1 LAEARPGAIHSS
13 MDKDPNVSASPDI
26 FLFYDYRAF
35 LKALFEF
42 NKTQSP
48 RFSHRYIVTRAG
60 FKSPNV
66 LMNVITGK
74 RNLTFAAAESFAKA
88 FKLDGNSK
96 RYFLSLVQYNQAG
109 TATEKEKFFQELIDM
124 RDRENPARLNERQY
138 EVFSHWWHLAIREI
152 VSLPDFQFSP
162 DWVADTLSPSI
173 TPDEAADSLSLLKT
187 LGLIAMQKDRSW
199 TQAEKT
205 LATDARV
212 KSVMVSQ
219 FHREMIRLGGESL
232 SRFPGKDRE
241 ISGTTLRVSEPD
253 LEKIKIWLR
262 EFRMKILGLA
272 AQSAGADQV
281 YQLNFQFFPL
291 VKPKRATGSKHP
303 GIPSPEGAR

>member
-1 LAEARPGAIHSS
+1 
-13 MDKDPNVSASPDI
+13 MDKARLSPASPDI

-42 NKTQSP
+42 NKSQSR

-66 LMNVITGK
+66 LKNVIDGK
-74 RNLTFAAAESFAKA
+74 RNLTFAAAEQFAKA
-88 FKLDGNSK
+88 FKLEGASK
-96 RYFLSLVQYNQAG
+96 KYFLSLVQYNQAG
-109 TATEKEKFFQELIDM
+109 TPTEREKFFQELVDM
-124 RDRENPARLNERQY
+124 RTRENPARLGERQY
-138 EVFSHWWHLAIREI
+138 DVFSHWWHVAIREV

-162 DWVADTLSPSI
+162 EWVADALSPSI
-173 TPDEAADSLSLLKT
+173 TPEEAAESLTLLKS
-187 LGLIAMQKDRSW
+187 LGMIAMNRDRSW
-199 TQAEKT
+199 TQVEKT
-205 LATDARV
+205 MATDARV

-241 ISGTTLRVSEPD
+241 ISGTTLRVAEAD
-253 LEKIKIWLR
+253 LDKIKTWLR

-291 VKPKRATGSKHP
+291 VKNRRSNAGKHAD
-303 GIPSPEGAR
+303 SQAEGQP

>member
-1 LAEARPGAIHSS
+1 MAEARVGAIHSL
-13 MDKDPNVSASPDI
+13 MDKDQTLPASPDI

-42 NKTQSP
+42 NKNQSR

-66 LMNVITGK
+66 LKNVIDGK

-88 FKLDGNSK
+88 FKMDAK
-96 RYFLSLVQYNQAG
+96 AKKYFLTLVQYNQAG
-109 TATEKEKFFQELIDM
+109 TPTEKENFFQDLIDL
-124 RDRENPARLNERQY
+124 RDRENPARLGERQY

-162 DWVADTLSPSI
+162 DWVADALSPSI
-173 TPDEAADSLSLLKT
+173 TSGEAAESLSLLRT
-187 LGLIAMQKDRSW
+187 LGLIAQRKDRSW
-199 TQAEKT
+199 TQVEKT
-205 LATDARV
+205 MATDARV

-232 SRFPGKDRE
+232 SRFVTNRCTEKLTSRP
-241 ISGTTLRVSEPD
+241 IFSGH
-253 LEKIKIWLR
+253 
-262 EFRMKILGLA
+262 G
-272 AQSAGADQV
+272 G
-281 YQLNFQFFPL
+281 PL
-291 VKPKRATGSKHP
+291 H
-303 GIPSPEGAR
+303 

>member
-1 LAEARPGAIHSS
+1 
-13 MDKDPNVSASPDI
+13 MDKARNVPAAPDI

-42 NKTQSP
+42 NKAQSR

-66 LMNVITGK
+66 LKNVIDGK
-74 RNLTFAAAESFAKA
+74 RNLTFAAAEAFAKA
-88 FKLDGNSK
+88 FKLDANSK

-109 TATEKEKFFQELIDM
+109 TATEKEKSFQELIDM
-124 RDRENPARLNERQY
+124 RDRENPARLGERQY

-162 DWVADTLSPSI
+162 DWVADALSPSI
-173 TPDEAADSLSLLKT
+173 TPDEAAESLSLLKT

-199 TQAEKT
+199 TQVEKT
-205 LATDARV
+205 MATDARV

-232 SRFPGKDRE
+232 SRFSGKDRE

-253 LEKIKIWLR
+253 MEKIKTWLR

-281 YQLNFQFFPL
+281 YQLNFQLFPL
-291 VKPKRATGSKHP
+291 VKAKRTGGAKH
-303 GIPSPEGAR
+303 SETRNAEGMR

>member
-1 LAEARPGAIHSS
+1 
-13 MDKDPNVSASPDI
+13 MDKARNVPATPDI

-42 NKTQSP
+42 NKGLSR

-66 LMNVITGK
+66 LKNVIDGK
-74 RNLTFAAAESFAKA
+74 RNLTFAAAEAFAKA
-88 FKLDGNSK
+88 FKLDGHSR
-96 RYFLSLVQYNQAG
+96 RYFLALVQYNQAG
-109 TATEKEKFFQELIDM
+109 TSTEKEKFFQELVDL
-124 RDRENPARLNERQY
+124 RDRVNPARLGERQY
-138 EVFSHWWHLAIREI
+138 DVFSHWWHLAIREI

-162 DWVADTLSPSI
+162 DWVAEALSPSI
-173 TPDEAADSLSLLKT
+173 TPAEAAESLSLLKA
-187 LGLIAMQKDRSW
+187 LGLIAMQKDKSW
-199 TQAEKT
+199 TQVEKT

-232 SRFPGKDRE
+232 SRFPGQERE

-253 LEKIKIWLR
+253 LAKIKTWLR
-262 EFRMKILGLA
+262 EFRMKLLGLA
-272 AQSAGADQV
+272 SQSAGADQV

-291 VKPKRATGSKHP
+291 VKSKRP
-303 GIPSPEGAR
+303 GASREADAHRGDARR

>member
-1 LAEARPGAIHSS
+1 
-13 MDKDPNVSASPDI
+13 MDKARNVPAAPDI

-35 LKALFEF
+35 LKASFAF
-42 NKTQSP
+42 NKGQSR

-66 LMNVITGK
+66 LKNVIDGK

-88 FKLDGNSK
+88 FKLDGNGR
-96 RYFLSLVQYNQAG
+96 RYFLALVQYNQAG
-109 TATEKEKFFQELIDM
+109 TVTEKEKFFQELVDL
-124 RDRENPARLNERQY
+124 RQRENPARLGERQF

-162 DWVADTLSPSI
+162 EWVADALSPSI
-173 TPDEAADSLSLLKT
+173 TPDEAADSLSLLKN
-187 LGLIAMQKDRSW
+187 LGLIAMNRDRSW
-199 TQAEKT
+199 TQVEKT
-205 LATDARV
+205 MATDARV

-241 ISGTTLRVSEPD
+241 ISGTTLRVSEGD
-253 LEKIKIWLR
+253 LGKIKAWLR

-291 VKPKRATGSKHP
+291 VKSRRSGGSKHSEDRKGEEP
-303 GIPSPEGAR
+303 Q

>member
-1 LAEARPGAIHSS
+1 
-13 MDKDPNVSASPDI
+13 MDKARNVPATPDI

-35 LKALFEF
+35 LKSLFEF
-42 NKTQSP
+42 NKGQSR

-66 LMNVITGK
+66 LKNVIDGK

-109 TATEKEKFFQELIDM
+109 TPTEKEKFFQELVDL
-124 RDRENPARLNERQY
+124 RDRVNPARLDERHY
-138 EVFSHWWHLAIREI
+138 NVFSHWWHLAIREV

-162 DWVADTLSPSI
+162 DWVADALSPSI
-173 TPDEAADSLSLLKT
+173 TSAEAAESLSLLKT
-187 LGLIAMQKDRSW
+187 LGLIAQQKDRSW
-199 TQAEKT
+199 IQAEKT

-232 SRFPGKDRE
+232 SRFPGKERE

-253 LEKIKIWLR
+253 LEKIKAWLR

-291 VKPKRATGSKHP
+291 VKNKRSNGSKP
-303 GIPSPEGAR
+303 AETRSGAGF

>member
-1 LAEARPGAIHSS
+1 MDKARPNPA
-13 MDKDPNVSASPDI
+13 APDI
-26 FLFYDYRAF
+26 FLFYDYRAY

-42 NKTQSP
+42 NKSQSR

-66 LMNVITGK
+66 LKNVIDGR
-74 RNLTFAAAESFAKA
+74 RNLTFAAAEQFAKA
-88 FKLDGNSK
+88 FKIEGNSK
-96 RYFLSLVQYNQAG
+96 RYFLALVQYNQAG
-109 TATEKEKFFQELIDM
+109 TATEREKSFQELVDL
-124 RDRENPARLNERQY
+124 RARENPARLGERQY
-138 EVFSHWWHLAIREI
+138 EVFSRWWHLAIREI

-162 DWVADTLSPSI
+162 DWVSDALSPSI
-173 TPDEAADSLSLLKT
+173 TPAEAAESLALLSS
-187 LGLIAMQKDRSW
+187 LGLIAQQRDRSW

-219 FHREMIRLGGESL
+219 FHREMIRLGAESL
-232 SRFPGKDRE
+232 TRFPAKERE
-241 ISGTTLRVSEPD
+241 ISGTTLRVSEAD
-253 LEKIKIWLR
+253 LDKIKTWLR

-291 VKPKRATGSKHP
+291 VKPRRAAPAKEKALAA
-303 GIPSPEGAR
+303 EGKA

>member
-1 LAEARPGAIHSS
+1 
-13 MDKDPNVSASPDI
+13 MDKARNVPATPDI

-42 NKTQSP
+42 NKNQSR

-66 LMNVITGK
+66 LKNVIDGK

-96 RYFLSLVQYNQAG
+96 RYFLALVQYNQAG
-109 TATEKEKFFQELIDM
+109 TATEKENFFQDLIDL
-124 RDRENPARLNERQY
+124 RDRENPARLGERQY

-162 DWVADTLSPSI
+162 EWVADALSPSI
-173 TPDEAADSLSLLKT
+173 TPAEAADSLSLLKT
-187 LGLIAMQKDRSW
+187 LGLIAQQKDRSW
-199 TQAEKT
+199 TQVEKT
-205 LATDARV
+205 MATDARV

-232 SRFPGKDRE
+232 SRFQGKERE
-241 ISGTTLRVSEPD
+241 IGGTTLRVSEPD
-253 LEKIKIWLR
+253 LEKIKTWLR

-272 AQSAGADQV
+272 SQSAGADKV

-291 VKPKRATGSKHP
+291 VKTKRGGGSKP
-303 GIPSPEGAR
+303 IDSRNAAGVQ

>member
-1 LAEARPGAIHSS
+1 
-13 MDKDPNVSASPDI
+13 MDKARLATALPDI
-26 FLFYDYRAF
+26 FLFYDYRAY

-42 NKTQSP
+42 NKAQSR

-66 LMNVITGK
+66 LKNVIDGK
-74 RNLTFAAAESFAKA
+74 RNLTFAAAEQFAKA
-88 FKLDGNSK
+88 FKLDIATK
-96 RYFLSLVQYNQAG
+96 KYFLALVQFNQAG
-109 TATEKEKFFQELIDM
+109 TPTEREKFFQELVDM
-124 RDRENPARLNERQY
+124 RSRENPARLGEHQY
-138 EVFSHWWHLAIREI
+138 DVFSHWWHLAIREV

-162 DWVADTLSPSI
+162 DWVSDALSPSI
-173 TPDEAADSLSLLKT
+173 TPDEAAESLSLLKS
-187 LGLIAMQKDRSW
+187 LGLIAMNRDRSW
-199 TQAEKT
+199 TQVEKT
-205 LATDARV
+205 IATDARV

-241 ISGTTLRVSEPD
+241 VSGTTLRVAEAD
-253 LEKIKIWLR
+253 LDKIKVWLR

-272 AQSAGADQV
+272 AQSAGADQI

-291 VKPKRATGSKHP
+291 VKSKRTGGGNHAEP
-303 GIPSPEGAR
+303 RAEGQP

>member
-1 LAEARPGAIHSS
+1 
-13 MDKDPNVSASPDI
+13 MDKARNVPASPDI

-35 LKALFEF
+35 LKVLFEF
-42 NKTQSP
+42 NKGQSR

-66 LMNVITGK
+66 LKNVIDGK

-88 FKLDGNSK
+88 FKLDGNGR

-109 TATEKEKFFQELIDM
+109 TVTEKEKFFQELVDL
-124 RDRENPARLNERQY
+124 RQRENPARLGERQF

-162 DWVADTLSPSI
+162 DWVADALSPSI
-173 TPDEAADSLSLLKT
+173 TPDEAADSLSLLKN
-187 LGLIAMQKDRSW
+187 LGLIAMNRDRSW
-199 TQAEKT
+199 TQVEKT
-205 LATDARV
+205 MATDARV

-241 ISGTTLRVSEPD
+241 ISGTTVRVSESD
-253 LEKIKIWLR
+253 LDKIKAWLR

-291 VKPKRATGSKHP
+291 VKTKRVNGSRHGEDRNGSGP
-303 GIPSPEGAR
+303 Q

>member
-1 LAEARPGAIHSS
+1 
-13 MDKDPNVSASPDI
+13 MDKARLSPASPDI
-26 FLFYDYRAF
+26 FLFYDYRAY
-35 LKALFEF
+35 LKALFEY
-42 NKTQSP
+42 NKSQSR

-66 LMNVITGK
+66 LKNVIDGK
-74 RNLTFAAAESFAKA
+74 RNLTFAAAEQFAKA
-88 FKLDGNSK
+88 FKLEGASK
-96 RYFLSLVQYNQAG
+96 KYFLSLVQYNQAG
-109 TATEKEKFFQELIDM
+109 TPTEREKFFQELVDM
-124 RDRENPARLNERQY
+124 RTRENPARLGERQY
-138 EVFSHWWHLAIREI
+138 DVFSHWWHVAIREV

-162 DWVADTLSPSI
+162 EWVADALSPSI
-173 TPDEAADSLSLLKT
+173 TPEEAAESLTLLKS
-187 LGLIAMQKDRSW
+187 LGLIAMNRDRSW
-199 TQAEKT
+199 TQVEKT
-205 LATDARV
+205 MATDARV

-241 ISGTTLRVSEPD
+241 ISGTTLRVAEAD
-253 LEKIKIWLR
+253 LDKIKTWLR

-291 VKPKRATGSKHP
+291 VKNRRSNAGKPADSQA
-303 GIPSPEGAR
+303 EGQS

>member
-1 LAEARPGAIHSS
+1 
-13 MDKDPNVSASPDI
+13 MDKARHAPAMPDI

-35 LKALFEF
+35 LKALFDHH
-42 NKTQSP
+42 KSLSR

-66 LMNVITGK
+66 LKNVMDGR
-74 RNLTFAAAESFAKA
+74 RNLTFAAAEQFAKA
-88 FKLDGNSK
+88 FKLEGNTK

-109 TATEKEKFFQELIDM
+109 TATEKEKSFQELVDL
-124 RDRENPARLNERQY
+124 RTRENPARLGERQY
-138 EVFSHWWHLAIREI
+138 EVFSNWWHLAIREI

-162 DWVADTLSPSI
+162 QWVAESLSPSI
-173 TPDEAADSLSLLKT
+173 TPDEAAESLTLLKS
-187 LGLIAMQKDRSW
+187 LGLIAMQRDRTW
-199 TQAEKT
+199 TQSEKT

-212 KSVMVSQ
+212 KSVMVAQ
-219 FHREMIRLGGESL
+219 FHREMIRLGAESL
-232 SRFPGKDRE
+232 SRFPGKERE
-241 ISGTTLRVSEPD
+241 VSGTTLRVSEAD

-272 AQSAGADQV
+272 AQSPGADQV

-291 VKPKRATGSKHP
+291 VKTRRAAAARGSEDAV
-303 GIPSPEGAR
+303 PEGKA